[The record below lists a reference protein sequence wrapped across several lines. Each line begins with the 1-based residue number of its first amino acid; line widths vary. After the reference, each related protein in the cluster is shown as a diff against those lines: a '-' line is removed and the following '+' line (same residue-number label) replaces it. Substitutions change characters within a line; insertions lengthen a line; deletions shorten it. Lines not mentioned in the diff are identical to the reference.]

1 MPTLLLS
8 PRQTDD
14 AQRLWKAAIASGW
27 KTERGYGR
35 VIPEIDPA
43 EAVPY
48 GEPWFVHYAAE
59 KLGLTLLEPP
69 IDWLPNLPERFR
81 GRTVRAMTLG
91 EAREV
96 AGPVFIKPADE
107 KAFAAKVYASG
118 RELPARGLI
127 PDDQPVL
134 VQDVVHW
141 EREFRTFVLHGKVTT
156 VSIYSRDHEL
166 AQSPDGDFPF
176 SDEEFDAAK
185 SFCESAVAAYAS
197 ATPAAVVMDVGILA
211 GRGWAVIEANA
222 ANSSGLYG
230 CDPVQVLRVLRAAVS
245 TAARVGESLSER
257 PVKA

>member
-1 MPTLLLS
+1 MPTLILS

-14 AQRLWKAAIASGW
+14 AQRLWRAAIALGW
-27 KTERGYGR
+27 KTERGHGR

-59 KLGLTLLEPP
+59 TLGLALLEPP

-81 GRTVRAMTLG
+81 QRTVRAMTLG

-96 AGPVFIKPADE
+96 DGPVFIKPADE
-107 KAFAAKVYASG
+107 KAFAAKIYSSG
-118 RELPARGLI
+118 NELPARGLI
-127 PDDQPVL
+127 PDEQPVL

-141 EREFRTFVLHGKVTT
+141 EREYRCFVLHGMVTT

-166 AQSPDGDFPF
+166 AQSRDGDFPF
-176 SDEEFDAAK
+176 SDEEFEAAK

-197 ATPAAVVMDVGILA
+197 ATPTAVVVDVGLLA
-211 GRGWAVIEANA
+211 GRNWAVIEANA

-230 CDPVQVLRVLRAAVS
+230 CDPIEVLRVLRAAVS
-245 TAARVGESLSER
+245 PASPIGESR
-257 PVKA
+257 VKT